1 MPSSTGFKKFSK
13 KLKEKC
19 LRAGPY
25 QVRRALC
32 FHSVSYTHLDV
43 YKRQGHDYGYFGP
56 LLAPGASPAELRAI
70 HQEKKACYGEFL
82 DRAVKNEHL
91 FALLHLMRREYHT
104 ALVTA
109 GSRANSSQILQQF
122 GESDCFDLTLSAED
136 VTRAK
141 PDPQGFQMA
150 MAHFG
155 VTPEETIIFEDS
167 PTGIAAAQAAGA
179 GLFVVKG
186 FN

>member
-1 MPSSTGFKKFSK
+1 M
-13 KLKEKC
+13 
-19 LRAGPY
+19 
-25 QVRRALC
+25 
-32 FHSVSYTHLDV
+32 
-43 YKRQGHDYGYFGP
+43 YKRQ
-56 LLAPGASPAELRAI
+56 
-70 HQEKKACYGEFL
+70 
-82 DRAVKNEHL
+82 
-91 FALLHLMRREYHT
+91 

-109 GSRANSSQILQQF
+109 GSRANSSQILRQF

-141 PDPQGFQMA
+141 PDPQGFQLA
-150 MAHFG
+150 MEHFG
-155 VTPEETIIFEDS
+155 VAPEETIIFEDS

>member
-1 MPSSTGFKKFSK
+1 MK
-13 KLKEKC
+13 KLAIFDLDGTLFDTTRVNFLAYEKV
-19 LRAGPY
+19 LSPRGFHPEFDFF
-25 QVRRALC
+25 RREC
-32 FHSVSYTHLDV
+32 F
-43 YKRQGHDYGYFGP
+43 GHDYGYFGP

-91 FALLHLMRREYHT
+91 FALLHLMRQEYHT

-136 VTRAK
+136 VSRAK

-167 PTGIAAAQAAGA
+167 PTGIVAAQAAGA